1 MAQNINGKF
10 IFEKG
15 DTVRSLSNFTN
26 GKVIEVESID
36 ADTHDQVLLVQFGNS
51 EPKKVSSKELDLMKR
66 ISPRYH

>member
-15 DTVRSLSNFTN
+15 DTVRSLSNITN

-36 ADTHDQVLLVQFGNS
+36 ADTYDQVLLVQFGNS

-66 ISPRYH
+66 ISPRDQ